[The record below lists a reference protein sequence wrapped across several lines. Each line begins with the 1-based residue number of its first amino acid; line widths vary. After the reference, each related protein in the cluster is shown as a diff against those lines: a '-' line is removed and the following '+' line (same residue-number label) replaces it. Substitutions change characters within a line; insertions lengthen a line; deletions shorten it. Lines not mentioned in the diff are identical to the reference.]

1 MRRRRTFVPGNAISF
16 LENGLEESGAD
27 PEAEAEEKE
36 SFPADR
42 VDVEID
48 GEAEAEAVLVST
60 DATLQAIADL
70 KTETEIAKAG
80 VRAVVIV
87 DGRAPHAVLL
97 ELFTE
102 HGAGTL
108 IRAQPRP

>member
-80 VRAVVIV
+80 VRAVVITTPE
-87 DGRAPHAVLL
+87 GGP
-97 ELFTE
+97 
-102 HGAGTL
+102 
-108 IRAQPRP
+108 Q